1 MEYRE
6 AYESAPAGSPAAAR
20 AAWALGRELAERYF
34 KRDGSEADRDE
45 AVELLDEALGV
56 PLERPSVVHVGLA
69 LLLFFRVMPMRPG
82 PDAQGEGAM
91 ALAGALMSGALND
104 PRLFPDR
111 DRALAHLRWVL
122 RHEPADSE
130 VVPYA
135 EALVAMLGLVGAGNP
150 LAMIAAL
157 ASVAPRVAGG
167 LAPMADLLTGVAGER
182 PPEVLLPAF
191 DRVLDQL
198 PAGHRLRPIILAEA
212 GALLARRGHV
222 DGLPD
227 QLAGLAG
234 AWRTALA
241 QVRDDDPGR
250 ETTIRRLTGILLTAT
265 AYTGD
270 PDGVADIVATADR
283 LVAEGGGR
291 ERFLRGM
298 ALTLR
303 GRLNRD
309 PADLRAAVDDLRA
322 ALAAVDAGDDL
333 RPAMTGMLGA
343 LLNDRYLDQGVIA
356 DAEAGAELL
365 AGGDLVAAGLLSRAI
380 LAVQRRDA
388 GELDAVIDGLA
399 TTQRP
404 DDYPWRS
411 RLDAALGLA
420 HLARASRPG
429 DVETGLSLLR
439 RAGDELAVEMTGRPA
454 LRAAGAA
461 AAVLD
466 GIVRDDDRAV
476 AEAATRLDEIV
487 GETSPDQVALLALS
501 AQIHFLRYERE
512 PSAADL
518 AGVVARFERAAAA
531 LDGVSAHP
539 LAAHVHAQRSEALH
553 LAGETAA
560 AAASGLA
567 ALRAFGDDVL
577 LQTGTAHA
585 VESARRAAGFARRI
599 ADRCLAAGR
608 PEPAFTALELG
619 RGLVLHSAMTTASV
633 PARLRAA
640 GHGELAAEWESAPPG
655 SGQERTFFF
664 AGGEPR
670 HHTGLDQGVNT
681 SATTGRHGLADTHGA
696 DAVAHLAGATI
707 VVPSDLRPRVLSVL
721 RERFGAGA
729 LAAVP
734 SPAEAGAAAG
744 ADLVVYLLG
753 GHDEVP
759 GRLLTVRPDG
769 GLEVVA
775 APGLRL
781 DHPALVDY
789 LAAHDRHSTDVGDGT
804 WRACLAAVCDWAWEA
819 LIVPLGEPGSVVLIP
834 LDALAYV
841 PWHAARTA
849 GPRYAVERFA
859 FSYAA
864 SVRQLAAVTRRPP
877 ATGQAVLLADRT
889 SSLPVAPEEVAAVR
903 ATSYPEAVVLDHAR
917 PGDLMTAVA
926 GNPAVLH
933 LACHARTD
941 RSADCS
947 HLALAGESLTVA
959 RILAEGGPGGLVVLS
974 ACSSDLT
981 VADHDEALT
990 LATAFLAAG
999 ATSVVGS
1006 RWSVDDRT
1014 TACLM
1019 VMFHHY
1025 RTAEKLADRDALRK
1039 AQLWMAD
1046 RDRKVPAALESTM
1059 PTLMKGCRTAMSE
1072 PSAWAP
1078 FIHQGGERRH
1088 LGG

>member
-34 KRDGSEADRDE
+34 KRDGSEAERDE

-82 PDAQGEGAM
+82 PDAGGEGAM
-91 ALAGALMSGALND
+91 ALAGALMSGGLND
-104 PRLFPDR
+104 PGLFPDR

-150 LAMIAAL
+150 LVMIAAL

-250 ETTIRRLTGILLTAT
+250 ETTIRRLTGMLLTAT

-303 GRLNRD
+303 GRLNHD
-309 PADLRAAVDDLRA
+309 PADLRAAVEDLRA
-322 ALAAVDAGDDL
+322 ALATVDAGDDL

-356 DAEAGAELL
+356 DGEAAAELL
-365 AGGDLVAAGLLSRAI
+365 AGGDLDAAGLLSRAI

-388 GELDAVIDGLA
+388 GELDAVIDGLTA
-399 TTQRP
+399 TPLP

-454 LRAAGAA
+454 LGAAGAA

-476 AEAATRLDEIV
+476 AEAASRLDEIV

-501 AQIHFLRYERE
+501 AQIHFVRYERE
-512 PSAADL
+512 PSAVDL
-518 AGVVARFERAAAA
+518 ADVVARFERAAAA

-553 LAGETAA
+553 LAGEPDA

-577 LQTGTAHA
+577 LQTGAAHA

-608 PEPAFTALELG
+608 PAPAFTALELG

-633 PARLRAA
+633 PARLRSA
-640 GHGELAAEWESAPPG
+640 GHDDLATEWESAPPG
-655 SGQERTFFF
+655 
-664 AGGEPR
+664 
-670 HHTGLDQGVNT
+670 
-681 SATTGRHGLADTHGA
+681 RHGFADTHVA
-696 DAVAHLAGATI
+696 DTVAHLAGAA
-707 VVPSDLRPRVLSVL
+707 VAVPSDLRPRVLSVL

-729 LAAVP
+729 LAAAP

-759 GRLLTVRPDG
+759 GRLLTVRPG
-769 GLEVVA
+769 GALEIVA
-775 APGLRL
+775 APELKLG
-781 DHPALVDY
+781 HPALVDY
-789 LAAHDRHSTDVGDGT
+789 LAAHDRHSTDVRDGT
-804 WRACLAAVCDWAWEA
+804 WRACLAAVCDWAWDA
-819 LIVPLGEPGSVVLIP
+819 LIVPMGEPDSVVLIP

-849 GPRYAVERFA
+849 GPRYAAERFA

-864 SVRQLAAVTRRPP
+864 SARQLAAVTRRPP
-877 ATGQAVLLADRT
+877 ATGQAVLLADPT
-889 SSLPVAPEEVAAVR
+889 GTLHVAPEEVAAVR
-903 ATSYPEAVVLDHAR
+903 TTSYPEAVVLDHAR
-917 PGDLMTAVA
+917 PDDLMTALA
-926 GNPAVLH
+926 GNPSVLH
-933 LACHARTD
+933 LACHAKTD
-941 RSADCS
+941 RSADRS
-947 HLALAGESLTVA
+947 HLVLAGENLTVAGENLTVA
-959 RILAEGGPGGLVVLS
+959 RILAGSGPGGLVVLS

-981 VADHDEALT
+981 MADHDEALT

-999 ATSVVGS
+999 ATGVVGS

-1025 RTAEKLADRDALRK
+1025 RTAEKLADRAALRK

-1046 RDRKVPAALESTM
+1046 RDREVPAALESTM
-1059 PTLMKGCRTAMSE
+1059 PELMTGRRTAMSE

-1078 FIHQGGERRH
+1078 FIHQGG
-1088 LGG
+1088 